1 MDGDVPHVER
11 DGSERKRSKKK
22 KVITITVMLALAL
35 IVLGLFVNLNGN
47 SINFMN
53 RDLRVI
59 ITDSM
64 DGGPTDYPISTIP
77 KDSLVMVRLISE
89 DEKYDLQPGD
99 VVQFRYH
106 GILNHHR
113 VVSNDTVNHKIV
125 TKGDNTTSSETVLY
139 ENIRGE
145 VVGVNHFLG
154 VIFELVSS
162 YFYVLLATIVVI
174 YIGILL
180 LEEIRKEKEDEKK

>member
-1 MDGDVPHVER
+1 MGREASPVSNDEN
-11 DGSERKRSKKK
+11 RKKRFSKKSIATA
-22 KVITITVMLALAL
+22 VILLILALVVA
-35 IVLGLFVNLNGN
+35 GLFINLNGN

-64 DGGPTDYPISTIP
+64 DGEPTDYPISTIP

-113 VVSNDTVNHKIV
+113 VVSNDTENHKIV
-125 TKGDNTTSSETVLY
+125 TKGDNTTTSETVYY
-139 ENIRGE
+139 EDIRGE

-162 YFYVLLATIVVI
+162 YFYVLIAFIVVL

-180 LEEIRKEKEDEKK
+180 LEEIRKDKEENRK

>member
-1 MDGDVPHVER
+1 MDGE
-11 DGSERKRSKKK
+11 GSTAVNNTPKKRRVKRM
-22 KVITITVMLALAL
+22 TIVSAVALLILAL
-35 IVLGLFVNLNGN
+35 IVAGLFINLNGN
-47 SINFMN
+47 SIDFTN
-53 RDLRVI
+53 RDLRII

-64 DGGPTDYPISTIP
+64 DGEPTDYPISTIP

-113 VVSNDTVNHKIV
+113 VVSNDTENHKIV
-125 TKGDNTTSSETVLY
+125 TKGDNAPTSETVSY

-145 VVGVNHFLG
+145 VVGVNHFMG
-154 VIFELVSS
+154 VIFGLVND
-162 YFYVLLATIVVI
+162 YFYLLLAFIAVL

-180 LEEIRKEKEDEKK
+180 VEEIRKEKEEDKK

>member
-1 MDGDVPHVER
+1 MGEERSPVESGDSVK
-11 DGSERKRSKKK
+11 KRIGVK
-22 KVITITVMLALAL
+22 TIATAIVLLILAL
-35 IVLGLFVNLNGN
+35 
-47 SINFMN
+47 
-53 RDLRVI
+53 I

-64 DGGPTDYPISTIP
+64 DGEPTDYPISTIP

-99 VVQFRYH
+99 VVQFKYH

-113 VVSNDTVNHKIV
+113 VVSNDTENHKIV
-125 TKGDNTTSSETVLY
+125 TKGDNTTSSETVPY

-162 YFYVLLATIVVI
+162 YFYVLLVSIVVL

-180 LEEIRKEKEDEKK
+180 VEEIRK

>member
-1 MDGDVPHVER
+1 MDEESSPVTKDDSGK
-11 DGSERKRSKKK
+11 KRSGKKRA
-22 KVITITVMLALAL
+22 VTAIVLLMLALV
-35 IVLGLFVNLNGN
+35 VLGLFVNLNGN
-47 SINFMN
+47 SFDFMN
-53 RDLRVI
+53 RDFRVI

-64 DGGPTDYPISTIP
+64 DGEPTDYPISTIP

-89 DEKYDLQPGD
+89 DEKYDLKEGD

-113 VVSNDTVNHKIV
+113 VVSNDTENHKIV
-125 TKGDNTTSSETVLY
+125 TKGDNTTTSETVSY

-162 YFYVLLATIVVI
+162 YFYLLLAFIVVL

-180 LEEIRKEKEDEKK
+180 VEEIRKEKEGNNK

>member
-1 MDGDVPHVER
+1 MDGEESTAVNNTPK
-11 DGSERKRSKKK
+11 KRRVKRM
-22 KVITITVMLALAL
+22 TIVSAVVLLVLTL
-35 IVLGLFVNLNGN
+35 IVAGLFINLNGN
-47 SINFMN
+47 SIDFTN
-53 RDLRVI
+53 RDLRII

-64 DGGPTDYPISTIP
+64 DGEPTDYPISTIP

-113 VVSNDTVNHKIV
+113 VVSNDTENHKIV
-125 TKGDNTTSSETVLY
+125 TKGDNTTTSETVSY
-139 ENIRGE
+139 ENVRGE
-145 VVGVNHFLG
+145 VVGVNHFMG
-154 VIFELVSS
+154 VIFGLVND
-162 YFYVLLATIVVI
+162 YFYLLLAFITVL

-180 LEEIRKEKEDEKK
+180 VEEIRKEKEEDKK

>member
-1 MDGDVPHVER
+1 MDGEVPPAPNG
-11 DGSERKRSKKK
+11 GSEKKRSKKK
-22 KVITITVMLALAL
+22 IVIIAIILALL
-35 IVLGLFVNLNGN
+35 IIVAGLFINLNGN
-47 SINFMN
+47 SIDFTN

-99 VVQFRYH
+99 VVQFKYH

-125 TKGDNTTSSETVLY
+125 TKGDNTDTSETVSY

-154 VIFELVSS
+154 VIFKLVNS
-162 YFYVLLATIVVI
+162 YFYLLIATIVVI
-174 YIGILL
+174 YIGLLL
-180 LEEIRKEKEDEKK
+180 LEEIRKEKEEKK

>member
-1 MDGDVPHVER
+1 MDGEESPVVEDVPKKGR
-11 DGSERKRSKKK
+11 FKKK
-22 KVITITVMLALAL
+22 TIVSAVVL
-35 IVLGLFVNLNGN
+35 IVLALVVSGLFVNLNGN
-47 SINFMN
+47 SVNFTN
-53 RDLRVI
+53 RDLRII

-64 DGGPTDYPISTIP
+64 DGEPTDYPISTIP

-113 VVSNDTVNHKIV
+113 VVSNDTENHKIV
-125 TKGDNTTSSETVLY
+125 TKGDNTTTSETVSY
-139 ENIRGE
+139 DNIRGK
-145 VVGVNHFLG
+145 VVGVNHFMG
-154 VIFELVSS
+154 QFFELVND
-162 YFYVLLATIVVI
+162 YFYVLLASIVVI

-180 LEEIRKEKEDEKK
+180 VEEIRKGKEEDKK

>member
-1 MDGDVPHVER
+1 MDGEKPPASDDVPKKGR
-11 DGSERKRSKKK
+11 FKKR
-22 KVITITVMLALAL
+22 TVVSVAILLILAL
-35 IVLGLFVNLNGN
+35 IVAGLFINLNGN
-47 SINFMN
+47 SIDFTH

-59 ITDSM
+59 VTDSM
-64 DGGPTDYPISTIP
+64 DGEPTDYPISTIP

-113 VVSNDTVNHKIV
+113 VVSNDTENHKIV
-125 TKGDNTTSSETVLY
+125 TKGDNTTTSETVSY

-145 VVGVNHFLG
+145 VVGVNHYLG
-154 VIFELVSS
+154 VIFELVNS
-162 YFYVLLATIVVI
+162 YFYVLLAAIVVI

-180 LEEIRKEKEDEKK
+180 IEELRKEKEEDDK